1 MSSSKYILITIVFCG
16 VTTLLSR
23 VIPFVL
29 LKKFSLPPKLV
40 EFLSFVPIVIMAALW
55 FSNLIIA
62 KPGHLPEF
70 NWQYVLASL
79 PTFIAAVISKSLLVI
94 VIVGMISLAVLRLI

>member
-1 MSSSKYILITIVFCG
+1 MSSSKYILITIVLCG

-29 LKKFSLPPKLV
+29 LKKFSLPPRLV

-62 KPGHLPEF
+62 RPGH
-70 NWQYVLASL
+70 L